1 MQPLRDEIS
10 NSPRRATLTNGETP
24 RRPAR
29 RSFGSAGILE
39 AEIVRS
45 RDREAQ
51 AGIAIST
58 PAPSRSGIQVVG
70 RTAYG
75 GASDGTGVLEVRIVI
90 LGDESE
96 FLKRGTDVAD

>member
-1 MQPLRDEIS
+1 M
-10 NSPRRATLTNGETP
+10 
-24 RRPAR
+24 
-29 RSFGSAGILE
+29 
-39 AEIVRS
+39 
-45 RDREAQ
+45 
-51 AGIAIST
+51 
-58 PAPSRSGIQVVG
+58 VG